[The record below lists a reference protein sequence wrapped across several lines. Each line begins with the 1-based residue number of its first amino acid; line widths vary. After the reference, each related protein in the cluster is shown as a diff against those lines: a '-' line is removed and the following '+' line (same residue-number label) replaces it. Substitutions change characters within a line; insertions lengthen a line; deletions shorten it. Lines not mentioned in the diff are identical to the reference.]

1 MNADENSE
9 LMKRFVDVLFC
20 DAEKA
25 DIEELKRF
33 VEYLGEPLSKKE
45 QRKLRTLGNRIMKI
59 IREETT
65 RPKSKFHNQ

>member
-9 LMKRFVDVLFC
+9 LMKRFVEALFC
-20 DAEKA
+20 DAEKV

-33 VEYLGEPLSKKE
+33 VEYLEGHLSEKE
-45 QRKLRTLGNRIMKI
+45 QRKIRALGNRIMKL

-65 RPKSKFHNQ
+65 RQNS